1 MPGASEPATGYG
13 DDLTAVGE
21 MIAAAADWYHAGEPA
36 GVLLSR
42 LGRILGYTSG
52 RIWLGAGGELQ
63 PGGAWLSD
71 APLTPRGAEMV
82 ARAYSSDCLQT
93 SDAALVVPII
103 QARTVTGVLTLFA
116 ERRVLPTANEKRAV
130 ALIVLAVGDH
140 LGELPVDGLSPREL
154 EVVRLASYGLTND
167 QIAVRLGVGLTTVKT
182 HLVHVFAKLAAPDRA
197 AAVARALRDGLIA

>member
-1 MPGASEPATGYG
+1 MTADG
-13 DDLTAVGE
+13 DDLTTVGE
-21 MIAAAADWYHAGEPA
+21 LTAAAADWYHDREPA
-36 GVLLSR
+36 GVLLGR

-52 RIWLGAGGELQ
+52 RVWLGAGGELQ
-63 PGGAWLSD
+63 PGAAWLRD
-71 APLTPRGAEMV
+71 APLTARDADMV
-82 ARAYSSDCLQT
+82 ARAYSSGCIQA

-116 ERRVLPTANEKRAV
+116 ERRVLPTAGEKRAV
-130 ALIVLAVGDH
+130 ALIVLAVGDR
-140 LGELPVDGLSPREL
+140 LGECPVDGLSPREL
-154 EVVRLASYGLTND
+154 EVIRLASYGLTND